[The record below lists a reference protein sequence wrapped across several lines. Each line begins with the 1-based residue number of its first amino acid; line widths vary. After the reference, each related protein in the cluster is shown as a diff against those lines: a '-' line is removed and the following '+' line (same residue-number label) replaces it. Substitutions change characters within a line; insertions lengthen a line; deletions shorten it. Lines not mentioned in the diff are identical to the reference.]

1 LTKALDIKAILS
13 LARVAATF
21 QNALGDGGI
30 GAREMAENKNEGLD
44 FLTRLRIRELIL
56 MGLIAVSAVMAN
68 LPQEYVEETLGVS
81 RGTLVACLGIAVII
95 GLFLYLKTG
104 LFIAV
109 VLLIAGANM
118 PDQIAE
124 GLNIS
129 KIPIVLALVALVGV
143 GLINYVVKLMPT
155 GLEPRP
161 KEKSAEGIRALFYA
175 IEKNNLVYAQKVLS
189 MNFDPNLHHDNGYT
203 PLAYASMRGSLPMI
217 ELLLRNGADPTQTT
231 KEGDS
236 PVELA
241 LRFGHA
247 EVADALK
254 QARRA
259 AVTAAPVEEESA
271 PAAVSS

>member
-1 LTKALDIKAILS
+1 
-13 LARVAATF
+13 
-21 QNALGDGGI
+21 
-30 GAREMAENKNEGLD
+30 MAEKKEKLD
-44 FLTRLRIRELIL
+44 FLSKLRIRELIL
-56 MGLIAVSAVMAN
+56 MGLITVTAVLAN
-68 LPQEYVEETLGVS
+68 LPEEYVEDTLGIS
-81 RGTLVACLGIAVII
+81 RATLVAMLGIAVII
-95 GLFLYLKTG
+95 GLFLYLRTG

-155 GLEPRP
+155 GLEPKP
-161 KEKSAEGIRALFYA
+161 KEKSAEGVRALFYA

-203 PLAYASMRGSLPMI
+203 PLTYASMKGSVPMV
-217 ELLLRNGADPTQTT
+217 ELLLRNGALASVTSR
-231 KEGDS
+231 EGDT

-247 EVADALK
+247 DAADLLKRARQGDGTDEEIALP
-254 QARRA
+254 QA
-259 AVTAAPVEEESA
+259 SG
-271 PAAVSS
+271 

>member
-1 LTKALDIKAILS
+1 
-13 LARVAATF
+13 
-21 QNALGDGGI
+21 
-30 GAREMAENKNEGLD
+30 MAEKKEQLD
-44 FLTRLRIRELIL
+44 FLTKLRIRELIL
-56 MGLIAVSAVMAN
+56 MGLITVTAVLAN
-68 LPQEYVEETLGVS
+68 LPEEYVADTLGVS
-81 RGTLVACLGIAVII
+81 PGALLAVLGIAVII

-129 KIPIVLALVALVGV
+129 KIPIVLALVALIGV
-143 GLINYVVKLMPT
+143 GLINYVVKLVPT
-155 GLEPRP
+155 GLEPKP
-161 KEKSAEGIRALFYA
+161 KEKSAEGVRALFYA

-203 PLAYASMRGSLPMI
+203 PLAYAAMRGSLPMI
-217 ELLLRNGADPTQTT
+217 ELLLRNAANPLQTT
-231 KEGDS
+231 KDGDS
-236 PVELA
+236 AVELA

-259 AVTAAPVEEESA
+259 AAAPEAGQETATATAGS
-271 PAAVSS
+271 

>member
-1 LTKALDIKAILS
+1 
-13 LARVAATF
+13 
-21 QNALGDGGI
+21 
-30 GAREMAENKNEGLD
+30 MAEKNKEGLD
-44 FLTRLRIRELIL
+44 FLTKLRIRELIL
-56 MGLIAVSAVMAN
+56 MGLILISAIMAN
-68 LPQEYVEETLGVS
+68 LPEEYVEDTLGVN
-81 RGTLVACLGIAVII
+81 RATLVACLGIAVII
-95 GLFLYLKTG
+95 GLFLYLRTG
-104 LFIAV
+104 LFIVV

-124 GLNIS
+124 GLNVS
-129 KIPIVLALVALVGV
+129 KIPIILALVALVGV
-143 GLINYVVKLMPT
+143 GLVNYVVKLMPT

-203 PLAYASMRGSLPMI
+203 PLAYAAMRGSLPMI
-217 ELLLRNGADPTQTT
+217 ELLLRNGADPTQAT

-236 PVELA
+236 SIELA

-247 EVADALK
+247 DVADALK

-259 AVTAAPVEEESA
+259 ASAAPAESEAATAAADS
-271 PAAVSS
+271 

>member
-1 LTKALDIKAILS
+1 
-13 LARVAATF
+13 
-21 QNALGDGGI
+21 
-30 GAREMAENKNEGLD
+30 MAQKKKEGLD
-44 FLTRLRIRELIL
+44 FLTRMRIRELIL
-56 MGLIAVSAVMAN
+56 MGLILITAVMAN
-68 LPQEYVEETLGVS
+68 LPEEYVDETLGVS
-81 RGTLVACLGIAVII
+81 RATLVACLGIAVII

-143 GLINYVVKLMPT
+143 GLINYVVKLVPT
-155 GLEPRP
+155 GLEPKP
-161 KEKSAEGIRALFYA
+161 KEKSAEGVRALFYA

-189 MNFDPNLHHDNGYT
+189 MNFDPNLHHDNGYS
-203 PLAYASMRGSLPMI
+203 PLAYAAMRGSLPMV
-217 ELLLRNGADPTQTT
+217 ELLLSNGADPKQAT

-247 EVADALK
+247 EVADVLK

-259 AVTAAPVEEESA
+259 ARAEDEAA
-271 PAAVSS
+271 PAAAAGS

>member
-1 LTKALDIKAILS
+1 
-13 LARVAATF
+13 
-21 QNALGDGGI
+21 
-30 GAREMAENKNEGLD
+30 MAEKKKDGLD
-44 FLTRLRIRELIL
+44 FLTRLRVRELTL
-56 MGLIAVSAVMAN
+56 MGLILVSAVAAN
-68 LPQEYVEETLGVS
+68 LPEEYVQETLGLNQ
-81 RGTLVACLGIAVII
+81 GTLVAFLGIAVIV

-143 GLINYVVKLMPT
+143 GLINYVVKLVPT
-155 GLEPRP
+155 GLEPKP

-175 IEKNNLVYAQKVLS
+175 IEKNNLVYAQKVLG
-189 MNFDPNLHHDNGYT
+189 MNFDPNLHHDNGYS
-203 PLAYASMRGSLPMI
+203 PLAYAAMRGSLPMI
-217 ELLLRNGADPTQTT
+217 ELLLRNGADPTQST

-259 AVTAAPVEEESA
+259 ATGGDAEA
-271 PAAVSS
+271 PAAATASS

>member
-1 LTKALDIKAILS
+1 
-13 LARVAATF
+13 
-21 QNALGDGGI
+21 
-30 GAREMAENKNEGLD
+30 
-44 FLTRLRIRELIL
+44 
-56 MGLIAVSAVMAN
+56 
-68 LPQEYVEETLGVS
+68 
-81 RGTLVACLGIAVII
+81 VII

-104 LFIAV
+104 LFVAV

-129 KIPIVLALVALVGV
+129 KIPILLALVALIGVGV
-143 GLINYVVKLMPT
+143 VNYVVKLMPT

-189 MNFDPNLHHDNGYT
+189 MNFEANLHHDNGYT
-203 PLAYASMRGSLPMI
+203 PLGYAAMRGSLPMV
-217 ELLLRNGADPTQTT
+217 ELLLRNRADPTQTT

-241 LRFGHA
+241 LRFGHP
-247 EVADALK
+247 EVAEALK
-254 QARRA
+254 QARKA
-259 AVTAAPVEEESA
+259 AAEANGE
-271 PAAVSS
+271 PAAAAAGS

>member
-1 LTKALDIKAILS
+1 
-13 LARVAATF
+13 
-21 QNALGDGGI
+21 
-30 GAREMAENKNEGLD
+30 MAEKKEQLD
-44 FLTRLRIRELIL
+44 FLAKLRIRELVL
-56 MGLIAVSAVMAN
+56 MGLITLTAVLAN
-68 LPQEYVEETLGVS
+68 LPEEYVAETLGVS
-81 RGTLVACLGIAVII
+81 PAALLAVLGIAVII

-143 GLINYVVKLMPT
+143 GLINYVVRLVPT

-161 KEKSAEGIRALFYA
+161 KEKSAEGVRALFYA
-175 IEKNNLVYAQKVLS
+175 IEKNNLVYAQKVLG
-189 MNFDPNLHHDNGYT
+189 MNFDPNMHHDNGYT
-203 PLAYASMRGSLPMI
+203 PLAYAAMRGSLPMI
-217 ELLLRNGADPTQTT
+217 ELLLRNGADPGQTT

-247 EVADALK
+247 EVADGLK
-254 QARRA
+254 VARRA
-259 AVTAAPVEEESA
+259 AAAGLPDSEAAAPA
-271 PAAVSS
+271 TTAG

>member
-1 LTKALDIKAILS
+1 
-13 LARVAATF
+13 
-21 QNALGDGGI
+21 
-30 GAREMAENKNEGLD
+30 MAEKKKEGLD
-44 FLTRLRIRELIL
+44 FLTRLRIRELVL
-56 MGLIAVSAVMAN
+56 MGLILVTAVMAN
-68 LPQEYVEETLGVS
+68 LPEEYVEESLGLD
-81 RGTLVACLGIAVII
+81 RGMLVACLGIAVII

-129 KIPIVLALVALVGV
+129 KIPIVLALVALIGVGV
-143 GLINYVVKLMPT
+143 INYFVKLIPT
-155 GLEPRP
+155 GLEPKPR
-161 KEKSAEGIRALFYA
+161 EKSAEGVRALFYA

-203 PLAYASMRGSLPMI
+203 PLAYAAMRGSLPMI
-217 ELLLRNGADPTQTT
+217 ELLLRNGANPLQTT
-231 KEGDS
+231 KDGDS
-236 PVELA
+236 AVELA

-247 EVADALK
+247 EVADTLK

-259 AVTAAPVEEESA
+259 AAAPEADA
-271 PAAVSS
+271 PATAVAGS